1 MIPNDPLQDRLQ
13 TEAHLERPAFSA
25 DLHRQLMSQIR
36 NPRSLIQ
43 PLPRPLLA
51 YAAGLLLIASATVA
65 IAWHATHPTQPP
77 AQLTNARPQ
86 PTAQPPLSPF
96 PPNTLFA
103 LHIGDILAAQLWPP
117 RMTVSL
123 PLPTSSAE
131 LQPPAPSE
139 PTALPQWM
147 ISKIEAPSQ
156 AQTRALLNVLP
167 DDLKSL
173 IHPFAARLLANSTTP

>member
-1 MIPNDPLQDRLQ
+1 MIPNDPLKDRLQ
-13 TEAHLERPAFSA
+13 TEAEIERPAFSA
-25 DLHRQLMSQIR
+25 DLHHQLMSQIR
-36 NPRSLIQ
+36 NQPSAMQPTPR
-43 PLPRPLLA
+43 LLA
-51 YAAGLLLIASATVA
+51 YAAALLLIASATIA
-65 IAWHATHPTQPP
+65 IAWHATRPAQPP

-86 PTAQPPLSPF
+86 PTAQPPRSLF

-123 PLPTSSAE
+123 PLPASSPE
-131 LQPPAPSE
+131 PQPPATNE

-147 ISKIEAPSQ
+147 VSTIEAAPQ
-156 AQTRALLNVLP
+156 AETRALLNVVP

-173 IHPFAARLLANSTTP
+173 VHPFAARLLANSSTSP